1 MTTQANNPFETQQD
15 QTQIDI
21 LTIDNFDDFAAGNSG
36 SNFLIDDGAYDAI
49 VVGHAIVK
57 TEFEG
62 KISHRLRLFWQ
73 LKDEEGNARNIRGN
87 AWTISCNE
95 KATMRAELATWF
107 NTAEW
112 DKIVELLEKG
122 GILVKNPDG
131 TGRFNP
137 DGFIGKRARLL
148 VASKKSKTGKTFNVI
163 ASISPFKKKT
173 FELELVEIP
182 WFYVN
187 SDDVIQYK
195 LADGIKIGERKEK
208 KDGEAPNYTSTQ
220 QFSGQWV
227 GNEPVAGGT
236 QQQPQQQQQVGQ
248 SNAMLANKGVTGAP
262 MNNIDAKAY
271 FNPQAAPAQNLAA
284 ALPEPD
290 DAIDLPF

>member
-1 MTTQANNPFETQQD
+1 MTTQSNSFATQQD
-15 QTQIDI
+15 MTHLDI
-21 LTIDNFDDFAAGNSG
+21 LTIENFDDFAAGNSG
-36 SNFLIDDGAYDAI
+36 SNFLIDDGAYDA
-49 VVGHAIVK
+49 VVIGHAIVK

-62 KISHRLRLFWQ
+62 KVSHRLRLFWQ

-122 GILVKNPDG
+122 GILIKNPDG

-148 VASKKSKTGKTFNVI
+148 VASKKSKSGKTFNVI

-173 FELELVEIP
+173 FELDLAEVP

-195 LADGIKIGERKEK
+195 LADGIKVGEK
-208 KDGEAPNYTSTQ
+208 KEDNAGKQATEAPAQ
-220 QFSGQWV
+220 QAQI
-227 GNEPVAGGT
+227 
-236 QQQPQQQQQVGQ
+236 GQ
-248 SNAMLANKGVTGAP
+248 SNQMLGANKGVVGAP
-262 MNNIDAKAY
+262 MNDVNAQAY
-271 FNPQAAPAQNLAA
+271 FNPQAAPAQQNLAS

>member
-1 MTTQANNPFETQQD
+1 MTTQSNSFASQQD
-15 QTQIDI
+15 MTQLDI
-21 LTIDNFDDFAAGNSG
+21 LTIENFDDFASGNSG
-36 SNFLIDDGAYDAI
+36 SNFLIDDGAYDA
-49 VVGHAIVK
+49 VVIGHAIVK

-62 KISHRLRLFWQ
+62 KVSHRLRLFWQ

-95 KATMRAELATWF
+95 KATMRVELATWF
-107 NTAEW
+107 NTSEW

-122 GILVKNPDG
+122 GILIKNQDG

-148 VASKKSKTGKTFNVI
+148 VASKKSKNGKTFNVI

-173 FELELVEIP
+173 LDLELAEIP

-187 SDDVIQYK
+187 SDDVIEYK
-195 LADGIKIGERKEK
+195 LADGIKVSEK
-208 KDGEAPNYTSTQ
+208 KEDTTGKQATEAPAQ
-220 QFSGQWV
+220 QKQI
-227 GNEPVAGGT
+227 
-236 QQQPQQQQQVGQ
+236 GQ
-248 SNAMLANKGVTGAP
+248 SNQVLAANNKGVTGAP
-262 MNNIDAKAY
+262 MNNVDAQAY
-271 FNPQAAPAQNLAA
+271 FNPQAAPAQQNLAS

>member
-1 MTTQANNPFETQQD
+1 MTTQANNPFASQQD
-15 QTQIDI
+15 MTQLDI
-21 LTIDNFDDFAAGNSG
+21 LTIENFDDFAAGNSG
-36 SNFLIDDGAYDAI
+36 SNFLIDDGAYDA
-49 VVGHAIVK
+49 VVIGHAIVK

-62 KISHRLRLFWQ
+62 KVSHRLRLFWQ

-112 DKIVELLEKG
+112 DKIVELLERG
-122 GILVKNPDG
+122 NILVKNQDG

-148 VASKKSKTGKTFNVI
+148 VTSKKSKSGKTFNVI
-163 ASISPFKKKT
+163 ASISPFKKKSL
-173 FELELVEIP
+173 ELELVEIP

-187 SDDVIQYK
+187 SDDVIAYK
-195 LADGIKIGERKEK
+195 LADGIKVAEK
-208 KDGEAPNYTSTQ
+208 KEDSNGKQVAEAPAQ
-220 QFSGQWV
+220 QAQI
-227 GNEPVAGGT
+227 
-236 QQQPQQQQQVGQ
+236 GQ
-248 SNAMLANKGVTGAP
+248 SNQMLGANKGVAGAP
-262 MNNIDAKAY
+262 MNDVNAQAY
-271 FNPQAAPAQNLAA
+271 FNPQAAPAQQNLAS

-290 DAIDLPF
+290 DAIDLPFN

>member
-1 MTTQANNPFETQQD
+1 MTTQANPLASQQD
-15 QTQIDI
+15 MTQLDI

-36 SNFLIDDGAYDAI
+36 SNFLIDDGAYDA
-49 VVGHAIVK
+49 VVIGHAIVK

-62 KISHRLRLFWQ
+62 KVSHRLRLFWQ

-95 KATMRAELATWF
+95 KATMRAELGTWF

-122 GILVKNPDG
+122 NILIKNPDG

-148 VASKKSKTGKTFNVI
+148 VASKKSKSGKTFNVI

-173 FELELVEIP
+173 LELDLVEIP

-187 SDDVIQYK
+187 SDDVITYK
-195 LADGIKIGERKEK
+195 LADGIKVSEK
-208 KDGEAPNYTSTQ
+208 KEDTTGKQATEAPAQ
-220 QFSGQWV
+220 QAQI
-227 GNEPVAGGT
+227 
-236 QQQPQQQQQVGQ
+236 GQ
-248 SNAMLANKGVTGAP
+248 SNQMLGANKGVAGAP
-262 MNNIDAKAY
+262 MNNVNAQAY
-271 FNPQAAPAQNLAA
+271 FNPQAAPEQNLAA

>member
-1 MTTQANNPFETQQD
+1 MTTQSNSFATQQD
-15 QTQIDI
+15 MTHLDI
-21 LTIDNFDDFAAGNSG
+21 LTIENFDDFAAGNSG
-36 SNFLIDDGAYDAI
+36 SNFLIDDGAYDA
-49 VVGHAIVK
+49 VVIGHAIVK

-62 KISHRLRLFWQ
+62 KVSHRLRLFWQ

-122 GILVKNPDG
+122 GILIKNPDG

-148 VASKKSKTGKTFNVI
+148 VASKKSKSGKTFNVI

-173 FELELVEIP
+173 LELELAEIP

-187 SDDVIQYK
+187 SEDVIEYK
-195 LADGIKIGERKEK
+195 LADGIKVSEK
-208 KDGEAPNYTSTQ
+208 KEDTTGKQATEAPVQ
-220 QFSGQWV
+220 QAQI
-227 GNEPVAGGT
+227 
-236 QQQPQQQQQVGQ
+236 GQ
-248 SNAMLANKGVTGAP
+248 SNQMLGANKGVTGAP
-262 MNNIDAKAY
+262 MNDVDAQGY
-271 FNPQAAPAQNLAA
+271 FNPQAAPAQQNLAA

>member
-1 MTTQANNPFETQQD
+1 MTTQANSFASQQD
-15 QTQIDI
+15 MTQLDI
-21 LTIDNFDDFAAGNSG
+21 LTIDSFDDFAAGNSG
-36 SNFLIDDGAYDAI
+36 SNFLIDDGAYDA
-49 VVGHAIVK
+49 VVIGHAIVK

-62 KISHRLRLFWQ
+62 KVSHRLRLFWQ

-112 DKIVELLEKG
+112 DKIVEILEKG
-122 GILVKNPDG
+122 NILIKNQDG

-148 VASKKSKTGKTFNVI
+148 VASKKSKSGKTFNVI

-173 FELELVEIP
+173 FELDFAEIP

-187 SDDVIQYK
+187 SEDVITYT
-195 LADGIKIGERKEK
+195 LADGIKVSEK
-208 KDGEAPNYTSTQ
+208 KEDNAGKQASEAPVQ
-220 QFSGQWV
+220 QKQI
-227 GNEPVAGGT
+227 
-236 QQQPQQQQQVGQ
+236 GQ
-248 SNAMLANKGVTGAP
+248 SNQVLANKGAVGAP
-262 MNNIDAKAY
+262 MNNVNAQAY
-271 FNPQAAPAQNLAA
+271 FNPQAAPAQGGDLAA
-284 ALPEPD
+284 QLPVAD
-290 DAIDLPF
+290 DADTVDLPF

>member
-1 MTTQANNPFETQQD
+1 MTTQANNPFEIQD

-36 SNFLIDDGAYDAI
+36 SNFLIDDGAYDA
-49 VVGHAIVK
+49 VVIGHAIVK
-57 TEFEG
+57 TDFEG

-148 VASKKSKTGKTFNVI
+148 VATKKSKSGKQFNVI
-163 ASISPFKKKT
+163 ASISPYKKKT
-173 FELELVEIP
+173 ALELEFAEVP

-187 SDDVIQYK
+187 SEDVLSYK
-195 LADGIKIGERKEK
+195 LANGIKVGEK
-208 KDGEAPNYTSTQ
+208 KEEKQDANKYADPAT
-220 QFSGQWV
+220 WA
-227 GNEPVAGGT
+227 GNET
-236 QQQPQQQQQVGQ
+236 Q
-248 SNAMLANKGVTGAP
+248 
-262 MNNIDAKAY
+262 
-271 FNPQAAPAQNLAA
+271 QAAPQQFGKAQAAIGPTPTVDNRVPDPSLAA
-284 ALPEPD
+284 QLPEAED
-290 DAIDLPF
+290 DIQLPFN

>member
-1 MTTQANNPFETQQD
+1 MTTQATPLASQQD
-15 QTQIDI
+15 MTQLDI

-49 VVGHAIVK
+49 VIGHAIVK

-62 KISHRLRLFWQ
+62 KVSHRLRLFWQ

-95 KATMRAELATWF
+95 KATMRAELGTWF

-122 GILVKNPDG
+122 NILIKNQDG

-148 VASKKSKTGKTFNVI
+148 VASKKSKSGKTFNVI

-173 FELELVEIP
+173 LELDLVEIP

-187 SDDVIQYK
+187 SDDVITYK
-195 LADGIKIGERKEK
+195 LADGIKVSEK
-208 KDGEAPNYTSTQ
+208 KEDTTGKQATEAPAQ
-220 QFSGQWV
+220 QAQI
-227 GNEPVAGGT
+227 
-236 QQQPQQQQQVGQ
+236 GQ
-248 SNAMLANKGVTGAP
+248 SNQMLGANKGVAGAP
-262 MNNIDAKAY
+262 MNNVNAQAY
-271 FNPQAAPAQNLAA
+271 FNPQAAPEQNLAA

>member
-1 MTTQANNPFETQQD
+1 MTTQANPFETQQD
-15 QTQIDI
+15 MTQLDI
-21 LTIDNFDDFAAGNSG
+21 LAIENFDDFAAGNSG
-36 SNFLIDDGAYDAI
+36 SNFLIDDGAYDA
-49 VVGHAIVK
+49 VVIGHAIVK

-62 KISHRLRLFWQ
+62 KVSHRLRLFWQ

-95 KATMRAELATWF
+95 KATMRAELGTWF

-122 GILVKNPDG
+122 GILIKNQDG

-148 VASKKSKTGKTFNVI
+148 VASKKSKSGKTFNVI

-173 FELELVEIP
+173 FELDFAEIP

-187 SDDVIQYK
+187 SDDVITYK
-195 LADGIKIGERKEK
+195 LADGIKVSEK
-208 KDGEAPNYTSTQ
+208 KEDATGKQATEAPVQ
-220 QFSGQWV
+220 QKQI
-227 GNEPVAGGT
+227 
-236 QQQPQQQQQVGQ
+236 GQ
-248 SNAMLANKGVTGAP
+248 SNQVLANKGAVGAP
-262 MNNIDAKAY
+262 MNNINAQAY
-271 FNPQAAPAQNLAA
+271 FNPQAAPVQGGDLAA
-284 ALPEPD
+284 QLPVAD
-290 DAIDLPF
+290 DDDTFQLPF